1 MSLIYNIIIFLLAFG
16 TIQEVSRDQPISK
29 VYFWGVV
36 VVMILTAGLG
46 YGLSPDWVGYFD
58 AFNIVGQLPNLV
70 EVKLFGESYGMEN
83 GYLIANRLLYTLG
96 FDFGMVSLL
105 LVSISLYLKG
115 STFRK
120 YAGYP
125 MLALFMYMVPNYFFE
140 EHIHI
145 RQGLAT
151 AIMLYSVRFIIDRK
165 FWKFSLCLVIA
176 YQFHESCIVF
186 LLAYWIAKVR
196 VSTPMIGI
204 LVGVAIVAN
213 LTGLTSVIDAIME
226 VMPFGQDKFEAYES
240 DIYKTGGIAIG
251 DIVKIMT
258 VIAIMVF
265 NKRAAKDE
273 TYLVFRNLF
282 IMGVLLY
289 FFLGRGIF
297 GIRLPGYYLVFIGLV
312 VCRILYNMR
321 DEGFVRNFVFYSFF
335 SYTIALFFWFQIKQ
349 GPKTNFDKYK
359 TFFHPTAI
367 YGLWR

>member
-46 YGLSPDWVGYFD
+46 YGLSPDWVAYLD
-58 AFNIVGQLPNLV
+58 AFRIVGELPTLE
-70 EVKLFGESYGMEN
+70 EVRLFGASYGMEN
-83 GYLIANRLLYTLG
+83 GYLFSNRFLYSLG

-115 STFRK
+115 NTFYK

-125 MLALFMYMVPNYFFE
+125 MLALFMYTVPTFFFE

-145 RQGLAT
+145 RQGLAN

-165 FWKFSLCLVIA
+165 FWKFFLCLVLA
-176 YQFHESCIVF
+176 YQFHQSCIVF
-186 LLAYWIAKVR
+186 ILAYWIAKVR

-204 LVGVAIVAN
+204 LVVIAIVAN
-213 LTGLTSVIDAIME
+213 LTGLTSIIDAIME
-226 VMPFGQDKFEAYES
+226 IMPFGQDRFEAYES
-240 DIYKTGGIAIG
+240 DIYKSGGIEVG

-297 GIRLPGYYLVFIGLV
+297 GDRKSV
-312 VCRILYNMR
+312 V
-321 DEGFVRNFVFYSFF
+321 
-335 SYTIALFFWFQIKQ
+335 
-349 GPKTNFDKYK
+349 
-359 TFFHPTAI
+359 
-367 YGLWR
+367 